1 MAACREMEP
10 PIFCLLCYRYRPDNR
25 WQLGVMRYLKWLLR
39 IMLFLLLL
47 GWAVRNEQPVLLRF
61 FFGYEWQTTLVVIM
75 LSLFMLGV
83 ALGLAV
89 SWGDSLRLRREMA
102 ALKRELRQK
111 NKPEDAADTQQLS
124 V

>member
-1 MAACREMEP
+1 
-10 PIFCLLCYRYRPDNR
+10 
-25 WQLGVMRYLKWLLR
+25 MRYLKWLLR

-47 GWAVRNEQPVLLRF
+47 GWAVRNDQPVLLRF

-89 SWGDSLRLRREMA
+89 SWSDSLRLRREMA
-102 ALKRELRQK
+102 VLKRELRQK
-111 NKPEDAADTQQLS
+111 SKPEDATDTQQLPVEPGS
-124 V
+124 AGKD

>member
-1 MAACREMEP
+1 
-10 PIFCLLCYRYRPDNR
+10 
-25 WQLGVMRYLKWLLR
+25 
-39 IMLFLLLL
+39 MLFLLLL

-89 SWGDSLRLRREMA
+89 SWGDSFRLRREMV
-102 ALKRELRQK
+102 ALKRELLQK
-111 NKPEDAADTQQLS
+111 SKPEDAADTLN
-124 V
+124 

>member
-1 MAACREMEP
+1 
-10 PIFCLLCYRYRPDNR
+10 
-25 WQLGVMRYLKWLLR
+25 MRYLKWLLR